1 MAIFDEILQLSN
13 KYSNQLDLQ
22 INTRMNE
29 MKFDD
34 ISHIFDISRVRYYE
48 SRMKSHRYISK

>member
-1 MAIFDEILQLSN
+1 MAIFDEILKLSN

-34 ISHIFDISRVRYYE
+34 ISHYLIYRVLGITNQE
-48 SRMKSHRYISK
+48 